1 MDQLAQTILET
12 LKVAGRILL
21 VTHKDPD
28 GDALGSML
36 GLYGVLSREFGMEA
50 GLAAS
55 GDVPRAYAYLPYFF
69 RISDGF
75 DPLKFDTV
83 VILDCGS
90 WARTGFFDSD
100 ELNIDWPKWLI
111 VIDHHAVQKLTP
123 GLHLVDANVS
133 STSEII
139 WRLIQDWRVAVT
151 KEVATCLLT
160 GISFDTGSFQHDNTK
175 IATLQAAAGMMEAG
189 AGLNKIVSGIYLG
202 KSVARLKLWG
212 KVLSRLKY
220 DHGRKLSVSV
230 VTQADLKECGAGPDD
245 IEGLVNLMNTVPETK
260 FTLLLSE
267 EPDGKLKGS
276 LRTEDDSV
284 DVAKLAKVLGG
295 GGHKKAAGFAVPA
308 TINLDGQVWKVL

>member
-1 MDQLAQTILET
+1 
-12 LKVAGRILL
+12 
-21 VTHKDPD
+21 
-28 GDALGSML
+28 ML
-36 GLYGVLSREFGMEA
+36 GLYGVLSREFHMEV
-50 GLAAS
+50 GLAAD
-55 GDVPRAYAYLPYFF
+55 GDVPQAYAYLPYFF

-90 WARTGFFDSD
+90 WARTGFFDD
-100 ELNIDWPKWLI
+100 VELNIAWPERLI
-111 VIDHHAVQKLTP
+111 VIDHHAVQRLTP
-123 GLHLVDANVS
+123 GLHLVDSTAS

-139 WRLIQDWRVAVT
+139 WRLIQAWRVPVT

-160 GISFDTGSFQHDNTK
+160 GISFDTGSFQHDNTR

-189 AGLNKIVSGIYLG
+189 ASLNKIVSGIYLG

-212 KVLSRLKY
+212 KVLGRLKY
-220 DHGRKLSVSV
+220 DHGRKLSVSM

-245 IEGLVNLMNTVPETK
+245 IEGLVNLMNTVPGTK

-267 EPDGKLKGS
+267 EKEGRLKGS
-276 LRTEDDSV
+276 FRTEDDAV
-284 DVAKLAKVLGG
+284 DVAKLAKLLGG

-308 TINLDGQVWKVL
+308 ELVMDGQVWKVL